1 MRAIALRQSGYSSSI
16 PNLDSIRS
24 PRLYDQTCSF
34 SPFYHHKTHC
44 DTPTG
49 ESISVVAKQR
59 IKREGD
65 LLVVKTPNVPR
76 SNDVGNIEGIKYR
89 TWF

>member
-1 MRAIALRQSGYSSSI
+1 MFILSLLPYKS
-16 PNLDSIRS
+16 
-24 PRLYDQTCSF
+24 
-34 SPFYHHKTHC
+34 HW

-49 ESISVVAKQR
+49 ESISAVAKQR

-76 SNDVGNIEGIKYR
+76 SNDIGNIEGIKCR